1 MLKRAI
7 LTRSWKYIRIPNTN
21 VIFTA
26 KSGMRMPGGRQAAR
40 SAKRGTRSLERWT
53 GGRVADFKIGIKL

>member
-7 LTRSWKYIRIPNTN
+7 LTRSWRYIRIPNTN

-26 KSGMRMPGGRQAAR
+26 KSGMQVPGGRQAAR
-40 SAKRGTRSLERWT
+40 SAKRGEGFREGT
-53 GGRVADFKIGIKL
+53 GGCVADFKIGIKL